1 MCTFEKKIMKT
12 IKHFSTLVATAVFL
26 LSGITL
32 FGQELEVSP
41 TQMSFSANTGS
52 SQTRQL
58 HVRNKA
64 KVEQSF
70 IFTLSDWLMD
80 EEGKISYFAPGTT
93 GRSCANWITVSPS
106 LVTLQPNESANV
118 NVTILVPNDD
128 NSTKW
133 AVVFVESA
141 VERTGAKAIDKQVNM
156 GMKIS
161 PRIAVSVFQSP
172 VSNTFYKG
180 TIEGLTEKVDAENNR
195 TYETMVVNLGDKI
208 LSCKV
213 YFTVSNLATAEEFT
227 SIPIE
232 FPLIPETNKK
242 VVYTLDKKLP
252 KGKYSVAAILDYG
265 NTDELEGIQLDV
277 DVK

>member
-1 MCTFEKKIMKT
+1 MKT
-12 IKHFSTLVATAVFL
+12 IKHFTTFIATVVFM
-26 LSGITL
+26 LSGFAL
-32 FGQELEVSP
+32 LAQELEVSP
-41 TQMSFSANTGS
+41 TQMSFNANTGS

-58 HVRNKA
+58 YVRNKA

-70 IFTLSDWLMD
+70 IFTLGDWLMD
-80 EEGKISYFAPGTT
+80 EEGKVTYFAPGTT
-93 GRSCANWITVSPS
+93 GRSCAGWITVSPS

-118 NVTILVPNDD
+118 NVTMLVPNDD

-141 VERTGAKAIDKQVNM
+141 VERTGAKAVDKQVSM

-161 PRIAVSVFQSP
+161 PRIAVTVFQSP

-180 TIEGLTEKVDAENNR
+180 TIEGLTQKVDAESNR
-195 TYETMVVNLGDKI
+195 TYETTVINLGDKI
-208 LSCKV
+208 LDCKV

-227 SIPIE
+227 SNPIE
-232 FPLIPETNKK
+232 FPLLPENNKK
-242 VVYTLDKKLP
+242 IEYTLDKKLP
-252 KGKYSVAAILDYG
+252 KGRYSVAAILDYG

>member
-1 MCTFEKKIMKT
+1 MKT

-80 EEGKISYFAPGTT
+80 EEGKITYFAPGTT